1 MGSSASKAARSY
13 PAARQG
19 VSHGSRQPQSA
30 PSSAQ
35 NRPVAAETRSEGAVI
50 LHSVSHVES
59 LTRLYEAIE
68 KDGADPQFLSN
79 LSSLGPV
86 RVDHHM
92 QTIRPEAQNTA
103 RLFESRA
110 KSEASSS
117 SGLPKEKVYAFVLSD
132 LLDKR
137 KAVKSSAEL
146 GKLCEEYGFEAS
158 RLESLARFVSSP
170 SIDKSTI
177 RPAAGKSEEEGF
189 LVTAVWMQPST
200 TRK

>member
-35 NRPVAAETRSEGAVI
+35 NRPVAAETRS
-50 LHSVSHVES
+50 
-59 LTRLYEAIE
+59 EAIE

-132 LLDKR
+132 LLDKC

-189 LVTAVWMQPST
+189 LVTAVWMEPST